1 MAQAQPSLDALRS
14 LFDAVQRHFAHA
26 VPGLAARTWE
36 QARSA
41 VVARVQEHPRATA
54 LQLAMVVP
62 ALVPG
67 LAAGPALLG
76 LGFGGGGIAAG

>member
-1 MAQAQPSLDALRS
+1 
-14 LFDAVQRHFAHA
+14 
-26 VPGLAARTWE
+26 
-36 QARSA
+36 

-62 ALVPG
+62 GLVPG

-76 LGFGGGGIAAG
+76 LGFGGGGIAAGE